1 MGFVAAAT
9 SACACC
15 CPLPLEAAAEA
26 VLLELVPAALLLLE
40 DEQPT
45 NIEQL
50 ANTAREAIKYR
61 FAEAA
66 RILLSPDS
74 APLSS

>member
-9 SACACC
+9 SAAACC
-15 CPLPLEAAAEA
+15 CPLFEAAADA
-26 VLLELVPAALLLLE
+26 VLLELVPAELLLLE

-74 APLSS
+74 VPLSS

>member
-9 SACACC
+9 SASACC
-15 CPLPLEAAAEA
+15 CPLFEAAAEA
-26 VLLELVPAALLLLE
+26 VLLELAPTELVLLE

-45 NIEQL
+45 NTEQL

-61 FAEAA
+61 FADAA

-74 APLSS
+74 ASLSP